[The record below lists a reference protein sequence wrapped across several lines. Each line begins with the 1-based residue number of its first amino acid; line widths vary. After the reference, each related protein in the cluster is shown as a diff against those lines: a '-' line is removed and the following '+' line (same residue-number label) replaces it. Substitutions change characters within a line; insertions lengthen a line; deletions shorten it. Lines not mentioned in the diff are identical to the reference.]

1 MESNGMKFLAPF
13 QGQDLTDIALHFKW
27 TRRDGG
33 DTEFI
38 LEMAD
43 NERFAD
49 ANVMEA
55 AILEDAEVGYYF
67 PKKDELPSCGGPWY
81 ARVREKS
88 EDSWS
93 EILEF
98 VIDTRSEERRVG
110 KECM

>member
-43 NERFAD
+43 NVRFAD

-67 PKKDELPSCGGPWY
+67 PKKDELPAAAPGMPECGKNQRIAG
-81 ARVREKS
+81 RKF
-88 EDSWS
+88 WS
-93 EILEF
+93 L
-98 VIDTRSEERRVG
+98 
-110 KECM
+110 